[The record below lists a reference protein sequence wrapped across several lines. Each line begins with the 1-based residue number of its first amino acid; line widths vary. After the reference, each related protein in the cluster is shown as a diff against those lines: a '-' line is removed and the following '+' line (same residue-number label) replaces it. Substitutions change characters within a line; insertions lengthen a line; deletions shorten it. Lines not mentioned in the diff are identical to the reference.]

1 MAQWH
6 ILCMLIVCDTK
17 LYLRNT
23 NVRWNLN
30 RLARRRNS
38 EAVNNAYEFV
48 KTANRRKFVLL
59 FDQPDT
65 NDYDSSNFLFQDRTS
80 VL

>member
-1 MAQWH
+1 
-6 ILCMLIVCDTK
+6 MLIVCDTK

-30 RLARRRNS
+30 RLARRRNN

-48 KTANRRKFVLL
+48 KNVITKKV
-59 FDQPDT
+59 
-65 NDYDSSNFLFQDRTS
+65 RTFT
-80 VL
+80 